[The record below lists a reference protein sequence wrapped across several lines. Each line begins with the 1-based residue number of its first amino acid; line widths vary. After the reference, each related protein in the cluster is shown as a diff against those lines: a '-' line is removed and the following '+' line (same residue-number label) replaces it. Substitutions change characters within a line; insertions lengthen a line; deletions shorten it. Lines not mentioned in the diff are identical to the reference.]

1 MTDSIQ
7 GFDHVALPVT
17 DLARAVRFYRDV
29 LGLRSVDRRDPETD
43 DYHWL
48 NLGPGQTLNLSRTPE
63 SAWDTAGPGHVA
75 FTAAESFR
83 STLAERLAAADVDY
97 RETETSL
104 YFSDPDGNDL
114 EVTCWREKR
123 LRESGRDHW

>member
-1 MTDSIQ
+1 VTDSLQ
-7 GFDHVALPVT
+7 GFDHVALPVS
-17 DLARAVRFYRDV
+17 DLARAVAFYRDV
-29 LGLRSVDRRDPETD
+29 LGMRSVDRRDPETD

-63 SAWDTAGPGHVA
+63 STQEAVGPGHVA
-75 FTAAESFR
+75 FRASESFLA
-83 STLAERLAAADVDY
+83 TLSERLADAGVDY
-97 RETETSL
+97 HETETSL

>member
-1 MTDSIQ
+1 MTDSIR

-17 DLARAVRFYRDV
+17 DLDRAVSFYRDV

-48 NLGPGQTLNLSRTPE
+48 NLAPGQDLNLARTPE

-75 FTAAESFR
+75 FCVSESSL
-83 STLAERLAAADVDY
+83 STLTERLVDHGVDV

-104 YFSDPDGNDL
+104 YFTDPDGNDL

-123 LRESGRDHW
+123 FRESGRDHW

>member
-1 MTDSIQ
+1 MTDSIR

-17 DLARAVRFYRDV
+17 DLARAVSFYRDV
-29 LGLRSVDRRDPETD
+29 LGLRSVDRCDPETD

-48 NLGPGQTLNLSRTPE
+48 NLVPGQDLNLTRTPE
-63 SAWDTAGPGHVA
+63 SAWGAAGAGHVA
-75 FTAAESFR
+75 FNAPESSL
-83 STLAERLAAADVDY
+83 STLAERLADHDVDV

-104 YFSDPDGNDL
+104 DFTDPDGDDL

-123 LRESGRDHW
+123 LHESGRDHW